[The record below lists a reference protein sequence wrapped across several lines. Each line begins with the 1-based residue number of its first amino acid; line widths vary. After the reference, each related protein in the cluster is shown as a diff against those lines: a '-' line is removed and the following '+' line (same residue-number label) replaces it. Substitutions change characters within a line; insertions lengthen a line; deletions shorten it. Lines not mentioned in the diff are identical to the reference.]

1 MIIVASSA
9 ALSSRKSYMAPRDSS
24 TQLMP
29 EHNERSLVPLQDP
42 DEELQIVLRVAMV
55 QVEHRD
61 EKSAVAVMEPSQA

>member
-1 MIIVASSA
+1 
-9 ALSSRKSYMAPRDSS
+9 
-24 TQLMP
+24 MP